1 MSYMLSYCLGMNL
14 DLLQKAANQARG
26 LALDAVHDCAS
37 GHLGLPLGCAEIG
50 AVLFGDLLNI
60 CPSQPRWL
68 NRDRFILSAG
78 HGSMFLY
85 GWLHLSGFNI
95 SLEDL
100 KNFRHKGS
108 ITPGHPEFRYTDGV
122 ECTTGPLGQGI
133 ANAVGF
139 AISAKRAAARF
150 NKVGK
155 EIFTQHIFCL
165 TGDGCLQEGV
175 ARESL
180 ALAAVLKLDNLI
192 LIYDS
197 NDITLDAPAERTQLA
212 DPRAVY
218 EAMGWD
224 VHQINGH
231 DLQAIKKAVE
241 TAKAAKNGKP
251 QLIIAKTIIGKGIPG
266 IEGTTKG
273 HGEGGAKFQEE
284 AHANWGL
291 PEGERYY
298 VSEEI
303 RSAFTELKAK
313 REAAFNEWST
323 TYEQWRNEYPE
334 LAAELDAGINAC
346 INGVAPIDSDKAI
359 PAFSQD
365 YNDAT
370 RSAGSVAI
378 NAIAK
383 ANPYFLTTSADLYSS
398 NKNYLA
404 GAGDFS
410 AETPEGRNFWFGI
423 REHAMAAICNGIA
436 YDGLFRVSAAT
447 FCVFVD
453 YMRAAIRVAAL
464 SGLPVTYIL
473 THDSVAVGEDGPT
486 HQPVETISGLR
497 VIPNL
502 DVIRPADPEETAGA
516 WIAAMQRA
524 DGPTALILTRQKVA
538 TLNDIPVETRRDGVL
553 RGAYIA
559 RKEQGALKAI
569 ILASGSE
576 LELALK
582 AAEQIG
588 DGIRVVSMPSF
599 FRFDSQSAEYRESVL
614 PSSCSN
620 RVSVEA
626 GVTDL
631 WWKYLGCKGEAIGIN
646 RFGFSAP
653 GAQVLEELGMN
664 VNNIVTAVKKVLT
677 K

>member
-1 MSYMLSYCLGMNL
+1 MNL

-26 LALDAVHDCAS
+26 LAMDAVHDCAS

-60 CPSQPRWL
+60 CPVQPRWL

-85 GWLHLSGFNI
+85 GWLHLSGFNVGI
-95 SLEDL
+95 EDI

-108 ITPGHPEFRYTDGV
+108 ITPGHPEFRDTDGV

-139 AISAKRAAARF
+139 ALSARRAAARF
-150 NKVGK
+150 NRPGMD
-155 EIFTQHIFCL
+155 IFTQNVFCL

-175 ARESL
+175 AREAL

-218 EAMGWD
+218 EALGWD
-224 VHQINGH
+224 VRQIDGH
-231 DLQAIKKAVE
+231 DLKAVAE
-241 TAKAAKNGKP
+241 AVEAARTAKNGKP
-251 QLIIAKTIIGKGIPG
+251 QLIIAKTVIGKGIPG

-273 HGEGGAKFQEE
+273 HGEGGAKLQEE
-284 AHANWGL
+284 AHANWGI
-291 PEGERYY
+291 PSGERYY
-298 VSEEI
+298 VSEDV
-303 RSAFTELKAK
+303 RSYFDKVKAGREEAFSAWN
-313 REAAFNEWST
+313 AVYQEWRRS
-323 TYEQWRNEYPE
+323 YPE
-334 LAAELDAGINAC
+334 LAAELDAGMDAC
-346 INGVAPIDSDKAI
+346 ANGVDPAISSKAI
-359 PAFSQD
+359 PAFPQD
-365 YNDAT
+365 YSDAT
-370 RSAGSVAI
+370 RSSGSAAI

-383 ANPYFLTTSADLYSS
+383 ADPWFLTTSADLYSS
-398 NKNYLA
+398 NKNYLN
-404 GAGDFS
+404 GQGDFS
-410 AETPEGRNFWFGI
+410 PETPEGRNFWFGI
-423 REHAMAAICNGIA
+423 REHAMASICNGIA

-453 YMRAAIRVAAL
+453 YMRPAIRVAAL

-486 HQPVETISGLR
+486 HQPVETVSGLR

-538 TLNDIPVETRRDGVL
+538 TLNDIPVETRRQGVL
-553 RGAYIA
+553 KGGYIA
-559 RKEQGALKAI
+559 RREQGPLEAI

-582 AAEQIG
+582 AAEQLG
-588 DGIRVVSMPSF
+588 GGIRVVSMPSF
-599 FRFDSQSAEYRESVL
+599 FRFDAQPEEYRESVL
-614 PSSCSN
+614 PSSCMK

-626 GVTDL
+626 GVTGL
-631 WWKYLGCKGEAIGIN
+631 WWKYLGCQGEAVGIN

-653 GAQVLEELGMN
+653 GAQVLDELGMN
-664 VNNIVTAVKKVLT
+664 VGNVVAAVQNVLA

>member
-1 MSYMLSYCLGMNL
+1 MNL

-26 LALDAVHDCAS
+26 LAMDAVHDCAS

-50 AVLFGDLLNI
+50 AVLFGELLNI
-60 CPSQPRWL
+60 CPAQPRWL

-85 GWLHLSGFNI
+85 SWLHLSGFNI
-95 SLEDL
+95 GIEDL
-100 KNFRHKGS
+100 RNFRHKGS
-108 ITPGHPEFRYTDGV
+108 ITPGHPEFRDTEGV

-139 AISAKRAAARF
+139 ALSARRAAARF
-150 NKVGK
+150 NKPGMD
-155 EIFTQHIFCL
+155 IFTQHIFCL

-218 EAMGWD
+218 ESLGWD
-224 VHQINGH
+224 VRQIDGH
-231 DLQAIKKAVE
+231 DLKAITEALE
-241 TAKAAKNGKP
+241 AAKNAKNGKP
-251 QLIIAKTIIGKGIPG
+251 QLIIAKTVIGKGIP
-266 IEGTTKG
+266 
-273 HGEGGAKFQEE
+273 A
-284 AHANWGL
+284 
-291 PEGERYY
+291 GERYY
-298 VSEEI
+298 VSEDI
-303 RSAFTELKAK
+303 RASFNGIRAK
-313 REAAFNEWST
+313 REEAFNTWNAM
-323 TYEQWRNEYPE
+323 YQQWRQACPE
-334 LAAELDAGINAC
+334 LAAELDGGMNAC
-346 INGVAPIDSDKAI
+346 ADGVNPAASDKAI
-359 PAFSQD
+359 PAFPQD
-365 YNDAT
+365 YSDAT
-370 RSAGSVAI
+370 RSAGAVAI

-383 ANPYFLTTSADLYSS
+383 ADPWFLTTSADLYSS
-398 NKNYLA
+398 NKNYLS

-410 AETPEGRNFWFGI
+410 PETPEGRNFWFGI

-486 HQPVETISGLR
+486 HQPVETVSGLR

-516 WIAAMQRA
+516 WMAAMQRA

-538 TLNDIPVETRRDGVL
+538 TLNDIPVETRREGVL
-553 RGAYIA
+553 KGGYVA
-559 RKEQGALKAI
+559 RREQGALKAI

-582 AAEQIG
+582 AAEKIG
-588 DGIRVVSMPSF
+588 EGIRVVSMPSF
-599 FRFDSQSAEYRESVL
+599 FRFDAQSAEYRESVL
-614 PSSCSN
+614 PSSCVK
-620 RVSVEA
+620 RISVEA

-631 WWKYLGCKGEAIGIN
+631 WWKYLGCQGEAVGIN

-653 GAQVLEELGMN
+653 GALVLDELGMN
-664 VNNIVTAVKKVLT
+664 VDNVIAAVQKTLAK
-677 K
+677 

>member
-1 MSYMLSYCLGMNL
+1 M
-14 DLLQKAANQARG
+14 
-26 LALDAVHDCAS
+26 
-37 GHLGLPLGCAEIG
+37 
-50 AVLFGDLLNI
+50 
-60 CPSQPRWL
+60 
-68 NRDRFILSAG
+68 
-78 HGSMFLY
+78 
-85 GWLHLSGFNI
+85 
-95 SLEDL
+95 
-100 KNFRHKGS
+100 
-108 ITPGHPEFRYTDGV
+108 
-122 ECTTGPLGQGI
+122 
-133 ANAVGF
+133 
-139 AISAKRAAARF
+139 
-150 NKVGK
+150 
-155 EIFTQHIFCL
+155 
-165 TGDGCLQEGV
+165 
-175 ARESL
+175 
-180 ALAAVLKLDNLI
+180 LKLDNLI

-197 NDITLDAPAERTQLA
+197 NDITLDAPAERTQLT

-218 EAMGWD
+218 EALGWD
-224 VHQINGH
+224 VRQIDGH
-231 DLQAIKKAVE
+231 DIKAIKSAVE
-241 TAKAAKNGKP
+241 AAKNAKNGKP
-251 QLIIAKTIIGKGIPG
+251 QLIIAKTVIGKGIPG

-273 HGEGGAKFQEE
+273 HGEGGAKLQEE
-284 AHANWGL
+284 AHANWEI
-291 PEGERYY
+291 PAGERYY
-298 VSEEI
+298 VSEDV
-303 RSAFTELKAK
+303 RTAFADLKAQ
-313 REAAFNEWST
+313 REKDFNAWNAM
-323 TYEQWRNEYPE
+323 YEQWRRAYPE
-334 LAAELDAGINAC
+334 LAEELDAG
-346 INGVAPIDSDKAI
+346 
-359 PAFSQD
+359 
-365 YNDAT
+365 
-370 RSAGSVAI
+370 I

-383 ANPYFLTTSADLYSS
+383 ANPCFLTTSADLYSS
-398 NKNYLA
+398 NKNYLS

-453 YMRAAIRVAAL
+453 YMRASIRVAAL

-516 WIAAMQRA
+516 WMAAMQRA

-538 TLNDIPVETRRDGVL
+538 TLNGIPVETRREGVL
-553 RGAYIA
+553 KGAYIA

-582 AAEQIG
+582 AAEKTG
-588 DGIRVVSMPSF
+588 EGIRVVSMPSF
-599 FRFDSQSAEYRESVL
+599 CRFDAQPAEYRESVL
-614 PSSCSN
+614 PSSCMR

-631 WWKYLGCKGEAIGIN
+631 WWKYLGCQGEAVGIN

-653 GAQVLEELGMN
+653 GTQVLEELGMN
-664 VNNIVTAVKKVLT
+664 VDNVVAAVHKVLA

>member
-1 MSYMLSYCLGMNL
+1 MNL

-26 LALDAVHDCAS
+26 LAMDAVHDCAS

-95 SLEDL
+95 GIEDI

-108 ITPGHPEFRYTDGV
+108 ITPGHPEFRDTEGV

-139 AISAKRAAARF
+139 ALSARRAAARF
-150 NKVGK
+150 NRPGMD
-155 EIFTQHIFCL
+155 IFTQHVFCL

-197 NDITLDAPAERTQLA
+197 NDITLDAPAERTQLT

-218 EAMGWD
+218 EALGWD
-224 VHQINGH
+224 VRQIDGH
-231 DLQAIKKAVE
+231 DIKAIKSAVE
-241 TAKAAKNGKP
+241 AAKNAKNGKP
-251 QLIIAKTIIGKGIPG
+251 QLIIAKTVIGKGIPG

-273 HGEGGAKFQEE
+273 HGEGGAKLQEE
-284 AHANWGL
+284 AHANWEI
-291 PEGERYY
+291 PAGERYY
-298 VSEEI
+298 VSEDV
-303 RSAFTELKAK
+303 RTAFADLKAQ
-313 REAAFNEWST
+313 REKDFNAWNAM
-323 TYEQWRNEYPE
+323 YEQWRRAYPE
-334 LAAELDAGINAC
+334 LAEELDAGINAC
-346 INGVAPIDSDKAI
+346 SCGVNPADSDKAI
-359 PAFSQD
+359 PPFPQD
-365 YNDAT
+365 YGDAT
-370 RSAGSVAI
+370 RSAGAVAI

-383 ANPYFLTTSADLYSS
+383 ANPCFLTTSADLYSS
-398 NKNYLA
+398 NKNYLS

-453 YMRAAIRVAAL
+453 YMRASIRVAAL

-486 HQPVETISGLR
+486 HQPIEHLASYRAMPNIYTMRPCDVVETAECWRIAIESESTPSILALSRQNLPLLR
-497 VIPNL
+497 KSAELNL
-502 DVIRPADPEETAGA
+502 SARGGYIIAG
-516 WIAAMQRA
+516 
-524 DGPTALILTRQKVA
+524 DKDKRQA
-538 TLNDIPVETRRDGVL
+538 TL
-553 RGAYIA
+553 IA
-559 RKEQGALKAI
+559 T
-569 ILASGSE
+569 GSE
-576 LELALK
+576 VSLAVEARNELA
-582 AAEQIG
+582 EE
-588 DGIRVVSMPSF
+588 GIEVAVVSMPCTEL
-599 FRFDSQSAEYRESVL
+599 FDRQDISYQEEVLGTAPRIAIEAASKFGWERYVGLNGDIIGMDGFGASGPAAELYNYFGITKEEIIDSVKNL
-614 PSSCSN
+614 LK
-620 RVSVEA
+620 E
-626 GVTDL
+626 
-631 WWKYLGCKGEAIGIN
+631 
-646 RFGFSAP
+646 
-653 GAQVLEELGMN
+653 
-664 VNNIVTAVKKVLT
+664 
-677 K
+677 

>member
-1 MSYMLSYCLGMNL
+1 MNL

-26 LALDAVHDCAS
+26 LAMDAVHDCAS

-60 CPSQPRWL
+60 CPAQPRWL

-95 SLEDL
+95 GIEDL
-100 KNFRHKGS
+100 KGFRHKGS
-108 ITPGHPEFRYTDGV
+108 ITPGHPEFRDTEGV

-139 AISAKRAAARF
+139 ALSARRAAARF
-150 NKVGK
+150 NKPGMD
-155 EIFTQHIFCL
+155 IFTQHIFCL

-175 ARESL
+175 ARESV

-218 EAMGWD
+218 EALGWD
-224 VHQINGH
+224 VRQIDGH
-231 DLQAIKKAVE
+231 DLKAIAEAVE
-241 TAKAAKNGKP
+241 AAKNARNGKP
-251 QLIIAKTIIGKGIPG
+251 QLIIAKTVIGKGIPG

-273 HGEGGAKFQEE
+273 HGEGGAKLQEE
-284 AHANWGL
+284 AHANWGI
-291 PEGERYY
+291 PAGERYY
-298 VSEEI
+298 VSEDV
-303 RSAFTELKAK
+303 RSAFTDLKAR
-313 REAAFNEWST
+313 REEAFNAWNA
-323 TYEQWRNEYPE
+323 TYEQWRRAYPE
-334 LAAELDAGINAC
+334 LAAELDSGICAC
-346 INGVAPIDSDKAI
+346 ARGVNPADSDKAI
-359 PAFSQD
+359 PAFPQD
-365 YNDAT
+365 YSDAT
-370 RSAGSVAI
+370 RSAGAVAI

-383 ANPYFLTTSADLYSS
+383 ADPWFLTTSADLYSS
-398 NKNYLA
+398 NKNYLS

-486 HQPVETISGLR
+486 HQPVETVSGLR

-502 DVIRPADPEETAGA
+502 DVIRRRPGRNRRSLDGRHAARRRPHRPHPDPPEGSDPEQYSRGNAPGRRAERRLRSPEGTGNLEGHYPC
-516 WIAAMQRA
+516 QRFRTGT
-524 DGPTALILTRQKVA
+524 GPEGGGKTG
-538 TLNDIPVETRRDGVL
+538 E
-553 RGAYIA
+553 
-559 RKEQGALKAI
+559 
-569 ILASGSE
+569 
-576 LELALK
+576 
-582 AAEQIG
+582 
-588 DGIRVVSMPSF
+588 GIRVVSMPSF
-599 FRFDSQSAEYRESVL
+599 FRFDKQSAEYRESVL
-614 PSSCSN
+614 PSSCAK

-631 WWKYLGCKGEAIGIN
+631 WWKYLGCQGEAVGIN

-653 GAQVLEELGMN
+653 GAQVLDELGMN
-664 VNNIVTAVKKVLT
+664 VDNVVAAVQKVLS

>member
-1 MSYMLSYCLGMNL
+1 MNL

-26 LALDAVHDCAS
+26 LAMDAVHDCAS

-50 AVLFGDLLNI
+50 AVLFGDVLNI
-60 CPSQPRWL
+60 CPAQPRWL

-95 SLEDL
+95 SIEDL
-100 KNFRHKGS
+100 KGFRHKGS
-108 ITPGHPEFRYTDGV
+108 ITPGHPEFRDTEGV

-139 AISAKRAAARF
+139 ALSARRAAARF
-150 NKVGK
+150 NRPGMD
-155 EIFTQHIFCL
+155 IFTQHVFCL

-175 ARESL
+175 ARESI

-197 NDITLDAPAERTQLA
+197 NDITLDAPADRTQIA
-212 DPRAVY
+212 DPRAMY
-218 EAMGWD
+218 EALGWD
-224 VHQINGH
+224 VRQIDGH
-231 DLQAIKKAVE
+231 DLKAIAEAVE
-241 TAKAAKNGKP
+241 AAKAAKNGKP

-273 HGEGGAKFQEE
+273 HGEGGAKLQEE
-284 AHANWGL
+284 AHANWGI
-291 PEGERYY
+291 PAGERYY
-298 VSEEI
+298 VSEDV
-303 RSAFTELKAK
+303 RSFFNGLRAG
-313 REAAFNEWST
+313 REAAFTAWEA
-323 TYEQWRNEYPE
+323 TYRKWRATYPE
-334 LAAELDAGINAC
+334 LAAELDSGMDAC
-346 INGVAPIDSDKAI
+346 ARGVDATITDKDI
-359 PAFSQD
+359 PPFPAD
-365 YNDAT
+365 YSDAT

-378 NAIAK
+378 NAVAK
-383 ANPYFLTTSADLYSS
+383 ADPWFLTTSADLYSS
-398 NKNYLA
+398 NKNYLS

-410 AETPEGRNFWFGI
+410 AENPEGRNFWFGI
-423 REHAMAAICNGIA
+423 REHAMAAICNGMA

-453 YMRAAIRVAAL
+453 YMRGAIRVAAL

-486 HQPVETISGLR
+486 HQPVETVSGLR

-516 WIAAMQRA
+516 WMAALQRA
-524 DGPTALILTRQKVA
+524 EGPTALILTRQKVA
-538 TLNDIPVETRRDGVL
+538 TLNDIPVETRRQGVL
-553 RGAYIA
+553 KGGYIA
-559 RKEQGALKAI
+559 RREQGELKAVI
-569 ILASGSE
+569 MASGSE

-582 AAEQIG
+582 AAEQVG
-588 DGIRVVSMPSF
+588 EGIRVVSMPSF
-599 FRFDSQSAEYRESVL
+599 FRFDAQPAEYRESVI
-614 PSSCSN
+614 PSSCAK

-631 WWKYLGCKGEAIGIN
+631 WWKYLGCQGEAVGIN

-664 VNNIVTAVKKVLT
+664 VDNVVAAVQKVLA

>member
-1 MSYMLSYCLGMNL
+1 MNL

-26 LALDAVHDCAS
+26 LAMDAVHDCAS

-60 CPSQPRWL
+60 CPAQPRWL

-95 SLEDL
+95 GIEDL
-100 KNFRHKGS
+100 KGFRHKGS
-108 ITPGHPEFRYTDGV
+108 ITPGHPEFRDTEGV

-139 AISAKRAAARF
+139 ALSARRAAARF
-150 NKVGK
+150 NKPGMD
-155 EIFTQHIFCL
+155 IFTQHVFCL

-175 ARESL
+175 ARESI

-197 NDITLDAPAERTQLA
+197 NDITLDAPADRTQIA
-212 DPRAVY
+212 DPRAMY
-218 EAMGWD
+218 EALGWD
-224 VHQINGH
+224 VRQIDGH
-231 DLQAIKKAVE
+231 DLKAIAEAVE
-241 TAKAAKNGKP
+241 AAKAAKNGKP
-251 QLIIAKTIIGKGIPG
+251 QLIIAKTVIGKGIPG

-273 HGEGGAKFQEE
+273 HGEGGAKLQEE
-284 AHANWGL
+284 AHANWGI
-291 PEGERYY
+291 PAGERYY
-298 VSEEI
+298 VSEDV
-303 RSAFTELKAK
+303 RSFFNSLRAG
-313 REAAFNEWST
+313 REAAFTAWEA
-323 TYEQWRNEYPE
+323 TYRKWRASYPE
-334 LAAELDAGINAC
+334 LAAELDSGMDAC
-346 INGVAPIDSDKAI
+346 ARGVDASITDKDI
-359 PAFSQD
+359 PPFPAD
-365 YNDAT
+365 YSDAT
-370 RSAGSVAI
+370 RSVGSVAI

-383 ANPYFLTTSADLYSS
+383 ADPWFLTTSADLYSS
-398 NKNYLA
+398 NKNYLS

-410 AETPEGRNFWFGI
+410 AENPEGRNFWFGI

-453 YMRAAIRVAAL
+453 YMRGAIRVAAL

-486 HQPVETISGLR
+486 HQPVETVSGLR

-516 WIAAMQRA
+516 WMAALQRA
-524 DGPTALILTRQKVA
+524 EGPTALILTRQKVA
-538 TLNDIPVETRRDGVL
+538 TLNDIPVETRRQGVL
-553 RGAYIA
+553 KGGYIA
-559 RKEQGALKAI
+559 RREQGELKAV

-588 DGIRVVSMPSF
+588 EGIRVVSMPSF
-599 FRFDSQSAEYRESVL
+599 FRFDAQPAEYRESVI
-614 PSSCSN
+614 PSSCVK

-631 WWKYLGCKGEAIGIN
+631 WWKYLGCQGEAVGIN

-664 VNNIVTAVKKVLT
+664 VDNVVAAVQKVLA

>member
-1 MSYMLSYCLGMNL
+1 MNL

-26 LALDAVHDCAS
+26 LAMDAVHDCAS

-60 CPSQPRWL
+60 CPAQPRWL

-95 SLEDL
+95 SIEDL
-100 KNFRHKGS
+100 KGFRHKGS
-108 ITPGHPEFRYTDGV
+108 ITPGHPEFRDTEGV

-139 AISAKRAAARF
+139 ALSARRAAARF
-150 NKVGK
+150 NRPGMD
-155 EIFTQHIFCL
+155 IFTQHVFCL

-175 ARESL
+175 ARESI

-197 NDITLDAPAERTQLA
+197 NDITLDAPADRTQIA
-212 DPRAVY
+212 DPRAMY
-218 EAMGWD
+218 EALGWD
-224 VHQINGH
+224 VRQIDGH
-231 DLQAIKKAVE
+231 DLKAIAEAVE
-241 TAKAAKNGKP
+241 AAKAAKNGKP
-251 QLIIAKTIIGKGIPG
+251 QLIIAKTVIGKGIPG

-273 HGEGGAKFQEE
+273 HGEGGAKLQEE
-284 AHANWGL
+284 AHANWGI
-291 PEGERYY
+291 PAGERYY
-298 VSEEI
+298 VSEDV
-303 RSAFTELKAK
+303 RSFFNGLRSG
-313 REAAFNEWST
+313 REAAFTAWEA
-323 TYEQWRNEYPE
+323 TYRKWRATYPE
-334 LAAELDAGINAC
+334 LAAELDSGMDAC
-346 INGVAPIDSDKAI
+346 ARGVDAAITDKDI
-359 PAFSQD
+359 PPFPAD
-365 YNDAT
+365 YSDAT

-378 NAIAK
+378 NAVAK
-383 ANPYFLTTSADLYSS
+383 ADPWFLTTSADLYSS
-398 NKNYLA
+398 NKNYLS

-410 AETPEGRNFWFGI
+410 AENPEGRNFWFGI
-423 REHAMAAICNGIA
+423 REHAMAAICNGMA

-453 YMRAAIRVAAL
+453 YMRGAIRVAAL

-486 HQPVETISGLR
+486 HQPVETVSGLR

-516 WIAAMQRA
+516 WMAALQRA
-524 DGPTALILTRQKVA
+524 EGPTALILTRQKVA
-538 TLNDIPVETRRDGVL
+538 TLNDIPVETRRQGVL
-553 RGAYIA
+553 KGGYIA
-559 RKEQGALKAI
+559 RREQGELKAVI
-569 ILASGSE
+569 MASGSE

-582 AAEQIG
+582 AAEQVG
-588 DGIRVVSMPSF
+588 EGIRVVSMPSF
-599 FRFDSQSAEYRESVL
+599 FRFDAQPAEYRESVI
-614 PSSCSN
+614 PSSCAK

-631 WWKYLGCKGEAIGIN
+631 WWKYLGCQGEAVGIN

-664 VNNIVTAVKKVLT
+664 VDNVVAAVQKVLA

>member
-1 MSYMLSYCLGMNL
+1 MNL

-26 LALDAVHDCAS
+26 LAMDAVHDCAS

-60 CPSQPRWL
+60 CPAQPRWL

-95 SLEDL
+95 GIEDL
-100 KNFRHKGS
+100 KGFRHKGS
-108 ITPGHPEFRYTDGV
+108 ITPGHPEFRDTEGV

-139 AISAKRAAARF
+139 ALSARRAAARF
-150 NKVGK
+150 NKPGMD
-155 EIFTQHIFCL
+155 IFTQHIFCL

-180 ALAAVLKLDNLI
+180 ALAAVL
-192 LIYDS
+192 
-197 NDITLDAPAERTQLA
+197 TLDAPAERTQLA

-218 EAMGWD
+218 EALGWD
-224 VHQINGH
+224 VRQIDGH
-231 DLQAIKKAVE
+231 DLKAIAEAVE
-241 TAKAAKNGKP
+241 AAKNARNGKP

-273 HGEGGAKFQEE
+273 HGEGGAKLQEE
-284 AHANWGL
+284 AHANWGI
-291 PEGERYY
+291 PAGERYY
-298 VSEEI
+298 VSEDV
-303 RSAFTELKAK
+303 RSAFTDLKAR
-313 REAAFNEWST
+313 REEAFNAWNA
-323 TYEQWRNEYPE
+323 TYEQWRRAYPE
-334 LAAELDAGINAC
+334 LAAELDSGICAC
-346 INGVAPIDSDKAI
+346 ARGVNPADSDKAI
-359 PAFSQD
+359 PAFPQD
-365 YNDAT
+365 YSDAT
-370 RSAGSVAI
+370 RSAGAVAI

-383 ANPYFLTTSADLYSS
+383 ADPWFLTTSADLYSS
-398 NKNYLA
+398 NKNYLS

-486 HQPVETISGLR
+486 HQPVETVSGLR

-516 WIAAMQRA
+516 WMAAMQRA

-538 TLNDIPVETRRDGVL
+538 TLNNIPVETRREGVL
-553 RGAYIA
+553 KGGYVA
-559 RKEQGALKAI
+559 RKEQGTLKAI

-582 AAEQIG
+582 AAEKTG
-588 DGIRVVSMPSF
+588 EGIRVVSMPSF
-599 FRFDSQSAEYRESVL
+599 FRFDKQSAEYRESVL
-614 PSSCSN
+614 PPSCAK

-631 WWKYLGCKGEAIGIN
+631 WWKYLGCQGEAVGIN

-653 GAQVLEELGMN
+653 GAQVLDELGMN
-664 VNNIVTAVKKVLT
+664 VDNVVAAVQKVLS